1 MSAAHAAPLAV
12 LASSKNGLRSSAL
25 SICCGVCCP
34 RALSSREKIEAEKS
48 GRPQEAEPLWAG
60 EPSRAARQ
68 GLTFVASLR
77 LTGYF
82 LAAPASCRAARQRY
96 MTQAGDD
103 PRLKE
108 AFELFDKDGDG
119 LISHEE
125 LATVM
130 RSLGH
135 NPTQQEM
142 RDLISEG
149 TSGQFTARNGMITF
163 ELFCKLM
170 RRKVRDD
177 DTEAEMK
184 DAFRVLDKV
193 GQGWIGVDEMR
204 RICKHLGEDLTEDE
218 VRDMISEAI
227 SNFEGKVYY
236 DGFVKT
242 MIMKP

>member
-1 MSAAHAAPLAV
+1 
-12 LASSKNGLRSSAL
+12 
-25 SICCGVCCP
+25 
-34 RALSSREKIEAEKS
+34 
-48 GRPQEAEPLWAG
+48 
-60 EPSRAARQ
+60 
-68 GLTFVASLR
+68 
-77 LTGYF
+77 
-82 LAAPASCRAARQRY
+82 